1 MCIAKLW
8 GRTTPQSER
17 LIRGLSVDRAAFL
30 DRWVDENQHL
40 SAAQDGR
47 VETLPVSDRE
57 GFPRNSIFRIVCD
70 LFRVSSMQ

>member
-1 MCIAKLW
+1 VGHDHAAI
-8 GRTTPQSER
+8 RTLDPR
-17 LIRGLSVDRAAFL
+17 PSVHRAAFV

-57 GFPRNSIFRIVCD
+57 GFSKELYFSYR
-70 LFRVSSMQ
+70 L